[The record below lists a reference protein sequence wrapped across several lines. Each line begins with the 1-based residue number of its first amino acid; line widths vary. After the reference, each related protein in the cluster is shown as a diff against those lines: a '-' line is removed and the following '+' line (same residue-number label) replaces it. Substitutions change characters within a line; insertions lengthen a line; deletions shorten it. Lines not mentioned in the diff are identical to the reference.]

1 MGYDAGSGL
10 FDISGLPPVIGGP
23 GRRLRR
29 LILVSLL
36 TLLSAASG
44 LQHAQAADSK
54 YSSIVIDAESGRVLR
69 SENAQA
75 PRYPASLT
83 KMMTLYLTF
92 EALRK
97 GKLTLDQKLP
107 VSRHAAAQPPT
118 KIGVRAGQ
126 SIKVR
131 DAILA
136 LITQSANDVAVV
148 LGEGMAGSEPAF
160 ARIMTAKAHALGMAH
175 TTYRN
180 ASGLPDP
187 DQVTTAADYALLS
200 RALMRDYPGDYHYFS
215 TRQFVWRGRTFGNH
229 NHLLE
234 KYDGTDGIKTG
245 YINASGFNVAAST
258 VRGGRRLICVM
269 FGGRSA
275 AARDTKVMAMLDGG
289 FADLGVSDKVMVAS
303 KTPTPTRHHRIPSL
317 ANVLATPA
325 VAAEAPPPARTATA
339 TRKRTA
345 TTRKRVATAST
356 PVRRQGSWG
365 VQVGAFSRK
374 KTAEHRARRAV
385 TRAPR
390 TLRSAQRVI
399 ARVATDDGAIYRVR
413 FLGMTE
419 HSARRTCSQL
429 KPAKIGC
436 LPLSPAQ
443 QIASR

>member
-1 MGYDAGSGL
+1 MAA
-10 FDISGLPPVIGGP
+10 
-23 GRRLRR
+23 
-29 LILVSLL
+29 ILSV
-36 TLLSAASG
+36 APG
-44 LQHAQAADSK
+44 LQRAQAASSR
-54 YSSIVIDAESGRVLR
+54 YSAIVIDAESGRVLR

-75 PRYPASLT
+75 ARYPASLT

-107 VSRHAAAQPPT
+107 VSKHAAAQPPT

-126 SIKVR
+126 SIQVH

-136 LITQSANDVAVV
+136 LVTQSANDAAVV
-148 LGEGMAGSEPAF
+148 LAEGMAGSETAF
-160 ARIMTAKAHALGMAH
+160 ARNMTAKAHALGMTR

-200 RALMRDYPGDYHYFS
+200 RALMRDFPEDYHYFS

-245 YINASGFNVAAST
+245 YINAAGFNLAASA
-258 VRGGRRLICVM
+258 VRNGRRLICVM
-269 FGGRSA
+269 FGGNSA
-275 AARDTKVMAMLDGG
+275 AGRDTKVMAMLDSG
-289 FADLGVSDKVMVAS
+289 FADLGVSDKVMVAR
-303 KTPTPTRHHRIPSL
+303 KDPAPTHHHLPSL
-317 ANVLATPA
+317 KNVLSTPA
-325 VAAEAPPPARTATA
+325 MASEAPPSARTAPA
-339 TRKRTA
+339 PRRQ
-345 TTRKRVATAST
+345 VATST
-356 PVRRQGSWG
+356 STTAAAGHKGAWG

-374 KTAEHRARRAV
+374 KTAEHRAHRAV
-385 TRAPR
+385 QRAPK
-390 TLRSAQRVI
+390 TLGGAQRVI
-399 ARVATDDGAIYRVR
+399 ARVPTDDGAIYRVR
-413 FLGMTE
+413 FLGLTE
-419 HSARRTCSQL
+419 HGARRTCSEL

-443 QIASR
+443 QIAAR

>member
-1 MGYDAGSGL
+1 MGCGAGSGL
-10 FDISGLPPVIGGP
+10 VDAGGRRRAGPPVAGGA
-23 GRRLRR
+23 GCRLHR
-29 LILVSLL
+29 LVALCLVAATLSL
-36 TLLSAASG
+36 APG
-44 LQHAQAADSK
+44 LQRAQAASSK
-54 YSSIVIDAESGRVLR
+54 YSAIVVDAESGRVLR

-75 PRYPASLT
+75 TRYPASLT

-107 VSRHAAAQPPT
+107 VSKHAASMSPT

-126 SIKVR
+126 SLKVR

-136 LITQSANDVAVV
+136 LITQSANDAAVV
-148 LGEGMAGSEPAF
+148 LAEGMAGSESAF
-160 ARIMTAKAHALGMAH
+160 ARNMTAKAHALGMTR

-200 RALMRDYPGDYHYFS
+200 RALMRDFPEDYHYFS
-215 TRQFVWRGRTFGNH
+215 TRQFVWKGRTFGNH

-245 YINASGFNVAAST
+245 YINASGFNLAASA

-275 AARDTKVMAMLDGG
+275 AGRDTKVIAMLDGG

-303 KTPTPTRHHRIPSL
+303 KGPTHHHLPSL
-317 ANVLATPA
+317 KNMLATPA

-339 TRKRTA
+339 RR
-345 TTRKRVATAST
+345 RVAST
-356 PVRRQGSWG
+356 SSSAAVRRNKGSWG

-374 KTAEHRARRAV
+374 KTAEHRAHRAV
-385 TRAPR
+385 QRAPK
-390 TLRSAQRVI
+390 TLSGAQRVI
-399 ARVATDDGAIYRVR
+399 ARVPTDDGAIYRVR
-413 FLGMTE
+413 FLGLTE
-419 HSARRTCSQL
+419 HGARRTCSRL